1 MRNKL
6 LITTVAAAL
15 VTGTVF
21 AAAQEHKQG
30 AGGAT
35 PSGGVSQLQRQQGT
49 QEQRGA
55 LGQRD
60 EQRTT
65 GQGREE
71 SRESKQGQTH
81 EKEGTARQGQ
91 RDDRNL
97 GKQGQRGQLNGT
109 TGQAEGKQGQN
120 EERREGGQRNRPG
133 TTTGQRPE
141 TQQGQ
146 SEERQQGREGREQRG
161 GREGQVGERG
171 VNEERGGNVSF
182 TSEQRTRIRQSVL
195 EGRSVPRVNSVDFA
209 VSAGTVVPE
218 RIHVVTVP
226 EVLVEYHPAWRGYF
240 YFVVGDQI
248 VIVDRR
254 HRIVTVI
261 NV

>member
-120 EERREGGQRNRPG
+120 EERREGRQRNRPG

-141 TQQGQ
+141 TEQGQ
-146 SEERQQGREGREQRG
+146 REERQQGREQRG

-171 VNEERGGNVSF
+171 VNEKRDSDVSF

-195 EGRSVPRVNSVDFA
+195 EGGSVPRVNSVDFA